1 MDCGQALTAS
11 FVACRHLIFFWGDV
25 YLCDSGVLFLGL
37 AAFYSIIPCTGTC
50 AGGFYPSLYV
60 LVMPSGSLTT
70 EMSEETTSRRAEL
83 FHNSRED
90 KGHA

>member
-37 AAFYSIIPCTGTC
+37 AAFYSIIPSQERAPADFTRRSMSWLCH
-50 AGGFYPSLYV
+50 
-60 LVMPSGSLTT
+60 LV
-70 EMSEETTSRRAEL
+70 R
-83 FHNSRED
+83 
-90 KGHA
+90 